1 MILEHTGCAAILDAI
16 EKTGIYVL
24 DQADHSVLYLNKRAR
39 EASPGAKPGTPCL
52 KKQADTCGGCPLLAV
67 GDSGLRRA
75 DQRRVDLR

>member
-39 EASPGAKPGTPCL
+39 EASPGAKPGTP
-52 KKQADTCGGCPLLAV
+52 
-67 GDSGLRRA
+67 
-75 DQRRVDLR
+75 